1 MKRKVV
7 FYALVFLLLF
17 LIGFTA
23 TVIINKIL
31 DKGYTYE
38 GKKGEYRIDVSKIG
52 NVTIYSAH
60 VEKGNIE
67 YIYHFRNKPEE
78 LKNIYLEDNLLDKI
92 NRPKGV
98 RNVYVTRDIEINKQ
112 TDNNVIIAGAAFEAI
127 LGTADYSLYQI
138 PLKNAYTTREDT
150 KTPKITCKNVSPVD
164 AVIYMKLANETKVY
178 SENDCI
184 IVQGI
189 DSNTLIKAGE
199 KLGYYLI
206 GIY

>member
-38 GKKGEYRIDVSKIG
+38 GKKGDYRIDVSKIG

-67 YIYHFRNKPEE
+67 YDFTPARRYSFLVGKNEFSHTAQSQLAPIIENEGDIYISDVEE
-78 LKNIYLEDNLLDKI
+78 CFQVEKVTKEFFEEYTKLYKKLYSELGLIEQKDKNIQGK
-92 NRPKGV
+92 KV
-98 RNVYVTRDIEINKQ
+98 RLSY
-112 TDNNVIIAGAAFEAI
+112 
-127 LGTADYSLYQI
+127 
-138 PLKNAYTTREDT
+138 
-150 KTPKITCKNVSPVD
+150 
-164 AVIYMKLANETKVY
+164 
-178 SENDCI
+178 
-184 IVQGI
+184 
-189 DSNTLIKAGE
+189 
-199 KLGYYLI
+199 
-206 GIY
+206 